1 MKQLV
6 VVANILLLTVFAG
19 LAVDLFYD
27 GIDYHVQAFSA
38 PRQEAAPAMAAPDTA
53 RAPEPAALAF
63 YQPIVTRNL
72 FQIAG
77 KAQEP
82 PVVDPAK
89 DLEVTELNIKLWGTV
104 TGKTALK
111 YAVIEA
117 PGANQRR
124 EQHLYREGDRVETA
138 LIEKILDNKIIL
150 SNQGQRQVLRMEKF
164 LLGARRGPVRR
175 AAVTG
180 RPVYRRTI
188 SRSVIDNATQNFDQL
203 IGQAQIKPINGGMQI
218 ATLQSGSILRRL
230 GLRKGDVVTSVN
242 DRAIRSMDDTMNI
255 YRDLQNGNTI
265 SIQLL
270 RRNRPLTYQ
279 YNVK

>member
-1 MKQLV
+1 MKQIV
-6 VVANILLLTVFAG
+6 VVANILLLTVLAG

-27 GIDYHVQAFSA
+27 GIDYHVQAFTA
-38 PRQEAAPAMAAPDTA
+38 PRQEAAPTLAAPDTA
-53 RAPEPAALAF
+53 RVPRHAALAF
-63 YQPIVTRNL
+63 YQPVVTRNL

-77 KAQEP
+77 KAQAP
-82 PVVDPAK
+82 PVLDPAK

-117 PGANQRR
+117 TGANQRR

-138 LIEKILDNKIIL
+138 LIEKILDDKIII

-164 LLGARRGPVRR
+164 LLGGRRGPVRR
-175 AAVTG
+175 AAVSG

-188 SRSVIDNATQNFDQL
+188 SRGVIDNATQNFDQL
-203 IGQAQIKPINGGMQI
+203 IGQAQIEPINGGMQI
-218 ATLQSGSILRRL
+218 AALQSGSILRRL

-242 DRAIRSMDDTMNI
+242 DRAIRSMDDAMNI

-270 RRNRPLTYQ
+270 RRSRPLTYQ